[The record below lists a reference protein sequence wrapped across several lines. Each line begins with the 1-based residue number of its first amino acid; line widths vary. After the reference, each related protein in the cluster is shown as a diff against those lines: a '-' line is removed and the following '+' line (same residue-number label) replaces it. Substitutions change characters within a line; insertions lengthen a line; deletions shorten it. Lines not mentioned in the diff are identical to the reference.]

1 MAHIIFWE
9 KPGCSG
15 NRKQKEILEA
25 SGHTLEVRD
34 LLAENWSAAR
44 LREFFGT
51 RPVGEW
57 FNPTHPQIK
66 SGRFNPESIAPAE
79 ALDLMI
85 RQPLYIVRPLL
96 QVGGDCLAG
105 FDVAQVHN
113 WIGLKLDV
121 VGERDPQNCPC
132 VDSEGQVG

>member
-15 NRKQKEILEA
+15 NRKQKEILQA

-34 LLAENWSAAR
+34 LLAEDWSAAR
-44 LREFFGT
+44 LRQFFGT
-51 RPVGEW
+51 RPVREW

-66 SGRFNPESIAPAE
+66 AGQFNPAAISAAE

-96 QVGGDCLAG
+96 QVDNECLAG

-113 WIGLKLDV
+113 WIGLKLEA
-121 VGERDPQNCPC
+121 VGERDPKNCPC
-132 VDSEGQVG
+132 VVSKGEAG